1 MPKSITEQEIAD
13 IINDIKGVAEE
24 SKEEIAETPV
34 EEKEITEI
42 EGVEQAAE
50 VSTEEKEAESKP
62 EGQEPSESEDED
74 FKNLDPELR
83 EALSKADAATKK
95 AQINAFNKMRAN
107 FDRKQTEFGQ
117 KKKFAETVEQ
127 TFTKYGLDVNN
138 GLKEVENLI
147 QFQRELKRNPK
158 AAIEDL
164 KTIFNVKDEIRAG
177 SPEES
182 IDEEAF
188 DSNNATDIERLLY
201 KQIQEA
207 NKKSQALEQEL
218 KKVSK
223 KTELEEEQK
232 YLNEIL
238 QVKNAKNQDGQPK
251 NIYFDELLP
260 EIEKLSYIYPNYS
273 TQQLYDKALRL
284 NDDIYNK
291 SIQEVAEKERL
302 KLARE
307 REEALKKAKLT
318 NSQSMKSS
326 VDSRKNTSLEDI
338 YDQILSK
345 NNIQV

>member
-1 MPKSITEQEIAD
+1 MSKSITEQEIAD
-13 IINDIKGVAEE
+13 IINDIKGAVEE
-24 SKEEIAETPV
+24 PKEEIKEEVAEAQT
-34 EEKEITEI
+34 EEKEIIET
-42 EGVEQAAE
+42 EGVEKAAE
-50 VSTEEKEAESKP
+50 VSTEEKEAESTP
-62 EGQEPSESEDED
+62 EGQEPSAGEDED

-164 KTIFNVKDEIRAG
+164 KAIFNVKDEIRAG

-182 IDEEAF
+182 IDEEAL
-188 DSNNATDIERLLY
+188 SYATEVEKLLY

-232 YLNEIL
+232 HLNEIL
-238 QVKNAKNQDGQPK
+238 QVKNAKNEDGTPK

-273 TQQLYDKALRL
+273 TQQLYDRALRL
-284 NDDIYNK
+284 NDDIYTK
-291 SIQEVAEKERL
+291 SIQEAAEKERL

-326 VDSRKNTSLEDI
+326 TDSRKML
-338 YDQILSK
+338 
-345 NNIQV
+345 V